1 MWQTNISFCSS
12 CSEECHITSL
22 THLLPTAVASCVAGL
37 YGFVPRVRLNRLN
50 WPKVV
55 KMGSTPKK
63 KRSFVEMV
71 TQVVVATQVPRYP
84 ELILSLATVILR
96 GISSVVRSMP
106 CYWHAN
112 SYVTIPEIL
121 AAECAMFNHQHC
133 RFPISRW
140 VLLRIL
146 LLYII
151 AYWSWLY
158 KFMPTILQQK
168 RCLFAQNAI

>member
-1 MWQTNISFCSS
+1 MLENVAKLHECYNEDVFISTEQKYSYTYSYISYCIALKTLLFLGQCDKPTYLFVQVVLKNA
-12 CSEECHITSL
+12 TSL

-106 CYWHAN
+106 CY
-112 SYVTIPEIL
+112 
-121 AAECAMFNHQHC
+121 
-133 RFPISRW
+133 
-140 VLLRIL
+140 
-146 LLYII
+146 
-151 AYWSWLY
+151 
-158 KFMPTILQQK
+158 
-168 RCLFAQNAI
+168 